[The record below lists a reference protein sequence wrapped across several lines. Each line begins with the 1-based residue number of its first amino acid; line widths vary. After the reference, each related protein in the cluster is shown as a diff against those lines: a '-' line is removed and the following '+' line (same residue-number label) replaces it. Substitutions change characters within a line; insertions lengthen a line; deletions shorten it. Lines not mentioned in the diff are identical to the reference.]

1 MPTKKK
7 KTTKKKPIR
16 RKKSS
21 HKMTHGEQQKLAM
34 ARGEV
39 IAPEEVK
46 ETAGVTTWRIF
57 RIISEFVDGY
67 EFLADLKNNVTIFG
81 SARLRPED
89 PSYQEAYKLGKLLA
103 KEGYGVVTGGG
114 PGIMEAGNKGAY
126 EAGGES
132 LGLNIE
138 LPFEQRINPYVRHG
152 IGFHFFFTRKVM
164 LTSPAVAFFA
174 FPGGFGSM
182 DEVFEILTLIQTKK
196 IDNAPVILVGKEFW
210 GKIDDFIKNCMLKEK
225 GTISPGDVNLY
236 KVVDTAEEAMKEFK
250 AWKRKGKRKKK

>member
-1 MPTKKK
+1 MPKKKTKSTKKK
-7 KTTKKKPIR
+7 TIKKKKI
-16 RKKSS
+16 S
-21 HKMTHGEQQKLAM
+21 HKLSHAEQEKLAM

-39 IAPEEVK
+39 IIPDDVK
-46 ETAGVTTWRIF
+46 ETAGETTWRIF

-67 EFLADLKNNVTIFG
+67 EFLSGLKNNVTVFG
-81 SARLRPED
+81 SARLRPDD
-89 PSYQEAYKLGKLLA
+89 PSYIEAYKLGKLLV

-114 PGIMEAGNKGAY
+114 PGIMEAANKGAY

-164 LTSPAVAFFA
+164 LTAPAQAFFA

-182 DEVFEILTLIQTKK
+182 DEVFEILTLMQTKK
-196 IDNAPVILVGKEFW
+196 IDKTPVILVGKEFW
-210 GKIDDFIKNCMLKEK
+210 GCLNDFIKKCMVKEK
-225 GTISPGDVNLY
+225 GTISPDDIYLY
-236 KVVDTAEEAMKEFK
+236 EIVDTAEEAMKVFK
-250 AWKRKGKRKKK
+250 TWKRKNKKK

>member
-1 MPTKKK
+1 
-7 KTTKKKPIR
+7 
-16 RKKSS
+16 
-21 HKMTHGEQQKLAM
+21 M

-39 IAPEEVK
+39 IAPDEVK

-67 EFLADLKNNVTIFG
+67 EFLAGLKNNVTIFG

-103 KEGYGVVTGGG
+103 KNGYGVVTGGG

-138 LPFEQRINPYVRHG
+138 LPFEQRINPYVRRS

-164 LTSPAVAFFA
+164 LTAPAVAFFA
-174 FPGGFGSM
+174 FPGGFGSI

-196 IDNAPVILVGKEFW
+196 IAPTPVILVGKEYW
-210 GKIDDFIKNCMLKEK
+210 GGIDSFVRNCMLKEK
-225 GTISPGDVNLY
+225 GTISPGDEKLY
-236 KVVDTAEEAMKEFK
+236 KVVDTAEEAMKEFL
-250 AWKRKGKRKKK
+250 AWQRKQKGKKK

>member
-1 MPTKKK
+1 MSKK
-7 KTTKKKPIR
+7 
-16 RKKSS
+16 
-21 HKMTHGEQQKLAM
+21 EQKKLAL
-34 ARGEV
+34 ARGEI

-67 EFLADLKNNVTIFG
+67 EFLAGLKNNVTIFG
-81 SARLRPED
+81 SARLRPDD
-89 PSYQEAYKLGKLLA
+89 PSYQEAYNLGKMLA
-103 KEGYGVVTGGG
+103 QEGYGVVTGGG

-132 LGLNIE
+132 LGLNIQ

-164 LTSPAVAFFA
+164 LTSPAKAFFA

-196 IDNAPVILVGKEFW
+196 INPAPVVLVGRDFW
-210 GKIDDFIKNCMLKEK
+210 GEIDEFIKRSMLREK
-225 GTISPGDVNLY
+225 GTISPGDVDLY
-236 KVVDTAEEAMKEFK
+236 EIVDTAEEAMKEFK
-250 AWKRKGKRKKK
+250 AWKRKKKRKK